1 MKKLFSFSVI
11 FLLASIF
18 VIDSYAQ
25 SFYTGGIGVNLSNFG
40 RVRIFSDNATTRQV
54 DRSSVLVGVDAT
66 AVFDYTQDAGTVLAA
81 STVGSP
87 LLSDFEAT
95 GVIDNSDSN
104 LPPNVEVAINIYGW
118 TNGAYALVKMNV
130 KNRESSSIPAI
141 IGIEILP
148 QVDGT
153 YGGETV
159 QWNAANQTVLMNKTG
174 WVGYKFFSAPQT
186 ALKSINWVSGYG
198 TDALF
203 YQWLTQNSFDPP
215 LTAGV
220 DGAVAILG
228 QAPINIAP
236 GQTVDFYF
244 GISIGTDQTVCLNN
258 MQACLV
264 KYNQIVPVELTSF
277 TVNSNGNTVELN
289 WTTASELNN
298 QGFEVERKTSTDQ
311 DWVFLGFKEGKG
323 TTTESQSYSY
333 LDNVSD
339 LQMGTISYRLK
350 QIDFDGNYSYS
361 DIVEVDVNPVPNQ
374 FELYQNYPNPFNP
387 RTIISF
393 GIPVSSQVTLK
404 VYNSLGEEVAEL
416 VNQNLGAGSYSYSF
430 DAAGFPSGMYVYTLQ
445 TGEQLIS
452 KKMTLIK

>member
-1 MKKLFSFSVI
+1 MKKIFSFFVI
-11 FLLASIF
+11 ILLASIF

-25 SFYTGGIGVNLSNFG
+25 SFYTGGIGVNLNNFG
-40 RVRIFSDNATTRQV
+40 RVRIFSDNAVTRQV
-54 DRSSVLVGVDAT
+54 DRSSVLVGVSSS
-66 AVFDYTQDAGTVLAA
+66 AVFDYTQDAGTVTAA

-87 LLSDFEAT
+87 TISDFEVT

-130 KNRESSSIPAI
+130 KNRESSAIPAV

-159 QWNAANQTVLMNKTG
+159 QWNAANKTVLINKTG
-174 WVGYKFFSAPQT
+174 WVGYKFFSALQT
-186 ALKSINWVSGYG
+186 SLKSINWVSGYG

-215 LTAGV
+215 FTAGV

-228 QAPINIAP
+228 QTPINIAP
-236 GQTVDFYF
+236 LQSVDFWF
-244 GISIGTDQTVCLNN
+244 GISLGTDQATCLSN
-258 MQACLV
+258 MAASLA

-277 TVNSNGNTVELN
+277 TANSNGNTVELN
-289 WTTASELNN
+289 WTTATELNN
-298 QGFEVERKTSTDQ
+298 QGFEIERKSSTDI
-311 DWVFLGFKEGKG
+311 DWVLLGFKEGKG
-323 TTTESQSYSY
+323 TTTEAQSYSY
-333 LDNVSD
+333 LDNVSN
-339 LQMGTISYRLK
+339 LQKGTVSYRLK
-350 QIDFDGNYSYS
+350 QIDFGGNYTYS
-361 DIVEVDVNPVPNQ
+361 DEIEVDVNPAPNQ

-387 RTIISF
+387 STTIAF
-393 GIPVSSQVTLK
+393 GIPFSSQVILK
-404 VYNSLGEEVAEL
+404 IYNSLGEEVAEL

-430 DAAGFPSGMYVYTLQ
+430 DATGLPSGIYVYTLQ
-445 TGEQLIS
+445 TGEKFLS

>member
-1 MKKLFSFSVI
+1 VKKQFSFSVI

-18 VIDSYAQ
+18 IIDSYAQ

-66 AVFDYTQDAGTVLAA
+66 AVFDYTQDAGTVTAA
-81 STVGSP
+81 STVGTP
-87 LLSDFEAT
+87 TLSDFEVT

-118 TNGAYALVKMNV
+118 TNGVYALVKMNV
-130 KNRESSSIPAI
+130 KNRETGSMPAV

-159 QWNAANQTVLMNKTG
+159 QWNAANQTVLINKTA
-174 WVGYKFFSAPQT
+174 WIGYKFFSATQT
-186 ALKSINWVSGYG
+186 SLKSINWVSGYG

-228 QAPINIAP
+228 QAPINIAA
-236 GQTVDFYF
+236 GQSVDFWF
-244 GISIGTDQTVCLNN
+244 GISLGTSQTSCLDN
-258 MQACLV
+258 MTACLA
-264 KYNQIVPVELTSF
+264 KYNQIVPVEFTSF
-277 TVNSNGNTVELN
+277 TATANGSTVELN

-298 QGFEVERKTSTDQ
+298 QGFEIERKSSTDI
-311 DWVFLGFKEGKG
+311 DWVLLGFKEGKG
-323 TTTESQSYSY
+323 TTTEAQSYSY
-333 LDNVSD
+333 LDNVSS
-339 LQMGTISYRLK
+339 LQKGTVSYRLK
-350 QIDFDGNYSYS
+350 QIDFGGNYTYS
-361 DIVEVDVNPVPNQ
+361 DEIEVDVNPAPNQ

-387 RTIISF
+387 STIISF
-393 GIPVSSQVTLK
+393 GIPVSAQVTLK

-416 VNQNLGAGSYSYSF
+416 VNDYMGAGTYTYNF
-430 DAAGFPSGMYVYTLQ
+430 DASKLPSGNYVYTLQ
-445 TGEQLIS
+445 TGDQLIS